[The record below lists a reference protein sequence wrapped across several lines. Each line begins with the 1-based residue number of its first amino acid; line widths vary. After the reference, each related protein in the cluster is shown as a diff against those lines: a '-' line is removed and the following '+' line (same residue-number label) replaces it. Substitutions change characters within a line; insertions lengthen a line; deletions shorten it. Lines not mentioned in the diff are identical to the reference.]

1 MFFFMILNYIL
12 LFFSAIGFIIIG
24 LNHYFQIGFFGMGII
39 KMDIFVSVIY
49 IAAET
54 LVMFF
59 FVGTGVSIKE
69 YIQENPET
77 DHKFHRKSVEIKRKL
92 YPPTM
97 LATLLFVALVIFD
110 GAILMEQMN
119 RMWFHVFYILTGYYF
134 VKSLIIQHQCFR
146 ENTLIILEMTKTKA
160 KINSDDQF

>member
-1 MFFFMILNYIL
+1 MPNTGEVLNAA
-12 LFFSAIGFIIIG
+12 FNNAAVGC
-24 LNHYFQIGFFGMGII
+24 
-39 KMDIFVSVIY
+39 SV
-49 IAAET
+49 
-54 LVMFF
+54 V
-59 FVGTGVSIKE
+59 
-69 YIQENPET
+69 
-77 DHKFHRKSVEIKRKL
+77 
-92 YPPTM
+92 
-97 LATLLFVALVIFD
+97 LFVALVIFD